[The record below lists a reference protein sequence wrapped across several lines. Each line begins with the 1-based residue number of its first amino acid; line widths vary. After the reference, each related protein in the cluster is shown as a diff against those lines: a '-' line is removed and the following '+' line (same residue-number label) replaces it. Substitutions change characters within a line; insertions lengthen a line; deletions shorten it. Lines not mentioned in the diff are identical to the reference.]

1 MKQNLEAKIRSAI
14 RDLWMKSE
22 QRRDAF
28 IRSRQPC
35 TDGSRKKWVEV
46 CEMCGK
52 TAYIGEKE
60 FKTKKDGTPSKVK
73 RPVLVCHHLDHV
85 PHVWEPDFLSR
96 MFCDSDRLQ
105 ILCNDCHTQVHANE
119 KMHEK
124 VK

>member
-1 MKQNLEAKIRSAI
+1 MASLEAKIRSAC

-35 TDGSRKKWVEV
+35 TDGSRKKYVET
-46 CEMCGK
+46 CEVCGK

-60 FKTKKDGTPSKVK
+60 FQIKKDGTPSKRK
-73 RPVLVCHHLDHV
+73 QPVLIAHHLDEV

-96 MFCDSDRLQ
+96 LFCDSDRLQ
-105 ILCNDCHTQVHANE
+105 IVCHDCHRQLHE
-119 KMHEK
+119 KMHSK
-124 VK
+124 DK

>member
-28 IRSRQPC
+28 VRSRQPC
-35 TDGSRKKWVEV
+35 TDGSRKKWVET
-46 CEMCGK
+46 CEMCGR

-60 FKTKKDGTPSKVK
+60 FKTKKDGTPSKAK
-73 RPVLVCHHLDHV
+73 RPILICHHVNGVENVRH
-85 PHVWEPDFLSR
+85 PNFLKS
-96 MFCDSDRLQ
+96 MFGDSEELQ
-105 ILCNDCHTQVHANE
+105 ILCHSCHE